1 MMKTPTKFIAL
12 LSGAALLASSAF
24 AQGVATN
31 PVGYVTMDIVAD
43 GYTFIGTPLVNAS
56 TFSGAAVSVS
66 TSDVTF
72 AASSFAAG
80 AFNQV
85 VIGADNVSQ
94 YVFEVTSGTDVGVMI
109 PIVSN
114 TTDTLTLAEDVSA
127 YVAAATTGIVRALHT
142 LDSLFPDAAPLASGF
157 SAAAADSVLVFDSD
171 TQTSKSY
178 FYSSL
183 ANEWRAGS
191 TANGQ
196 RSILPNQAIYINRK
210 GDATKVTFTGTVKTG
225 TTAIDIF
232 PGYNLIPNPYPV
244 AYSFDLSSLYTGDPA
259 TGLAAGFS
267 AAAADVVIVY
277 GADAS
282 ATTYFYSS
290 LADEWRTG
298 STSAGSVQIPV
309 GGALMINRKAAE
321 GAFSW
326 VKTQPFSLDPEPS
339 I

>member
-1 MMKTPTKFIAL
+1 MKTQLKPLLL
-12 LSGAALLASSAF
+12 LSGALLAAASFVNVASA
-24 AQGVATN
+24 VSTD
-31 PVGYVTMDIVAD
+31 PVGYVTVDIVGN

-56 TFSGAAVSVS
+56 VFSGAVSSVS

-72 AASSFAAG
+72 AASSFSDG
-80 AFNQV
+80 AYDEV
-85 VIGADNVSQ
+85 TIGSDNVPQ
-94 YVFEVTSGTDVGVMI
+94 YVFEVTSGSDVGVAI

-127 YVAAATTGIVRALHT
+127 YVGNGTTGVVRALHT
-142 LDSLFPDAAPLASGF
+142 LDSLFPGGEPLTGGF
-157 SAAAADSVLVFDSD
+157 SAAAADTVLIYDSS
-171 TQTSKSY
+171 TQTTKSY

-183 ANEWRAGS
+183 ASEWRSG
-191 TANGQ
+191 TTPNGQ
-196 RSILPNQAIYINRK
+196 RSILPNQAIYVNRK
-210 GDATKVTFTGTVKTG
+210 GGATSVTFTGSVKTG
-225 TTAIDIF
+225 TTAIDIY

-244 AYSFDLSSLYTGDPA
+244 AYSLDLSELYTGDPA
-259 TGLAAGFS
+259 TGLKAGFS

-277 GADAS
+277 DADAS

-298 STSAGSVQIPV
+298 STPAGSVEIPV

-326 VKTQPFSLDPEPS
+326 VKTQPFNL
-339 I
+339 